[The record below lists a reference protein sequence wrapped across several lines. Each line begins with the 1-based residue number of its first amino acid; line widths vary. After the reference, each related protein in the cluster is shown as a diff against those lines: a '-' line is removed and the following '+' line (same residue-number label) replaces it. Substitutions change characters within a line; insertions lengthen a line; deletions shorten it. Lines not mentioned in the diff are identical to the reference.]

1 MSFKFPTQ
9 PKRREKASVLEN
21 LVYQVH
27 LIYYRYE
34 VTFSAYVLTPGE
46 KIVLNSIVLFL
57 FGLIFTGIVSYLPPL
72 LTRGLVNILWLRA
85 GHKEQIVIPR
95 NTTIW
100 NEMPIGV
107 HSTGKSRYS
116 SSSHYLG
123 VAEEVSPPRNCPRA
137 IFDVTPRLPC
147 LRRSPARIASS
158 PSIIYRL
165 LLTFHQLQ

>member
-9 PKRREKASVLEN
+9 PTRREKASVLEK

-27 LIYYRYE
+27 LMYYRYE

-57 FGLIFTGIVSYLPPL
+57 FGLVFTGIVSYIPPL
-72 LTRGLVNILWLRA
+72 ITRGLVNILWLRT
-85 GHKEQIVIPR
+85 GHEEPIVIPR

-107 HSTGKSRYS
+107 HSTGESRYLS
-116 SSSHYLG
+116 LSHCLT
-123 VAEEVSPPRNCPRA
+123 
-137 IFDVTPRLPC
+137 VTYGSFL
-147 LRRSPARIASS
+147 
-158 PSIIYRL
+158 
-165 LLTFHQLQ
+165 

>member
-27 LIYYRYE
+27 LMYYRYE

-72 LTRGLVNILWLRA
+72 LTRGLVSILWLRT

-107 HSTGKSRYS
+107 HSTGESRYS
-116 SSSHYLG
+116 LSSHYLASTDG
-123 VAEEVSPPRNCPRA
+123 SFLHHKTVPERLWTSLFLFSAFDKFPRG
-137 IFDVTPRLPC
+137 LSS
-147 LRRSPARIASS
+147 SPASS
-158 PSIIYRL
+158 
-165 LLTFHQLQ
+165 TDFC